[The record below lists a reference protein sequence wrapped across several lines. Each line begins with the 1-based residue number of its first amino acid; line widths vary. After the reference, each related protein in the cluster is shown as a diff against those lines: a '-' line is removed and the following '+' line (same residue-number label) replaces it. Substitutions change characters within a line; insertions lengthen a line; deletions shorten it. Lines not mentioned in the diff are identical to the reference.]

1 MKKVI
6 VLLLLLVFCGS
17 VGQGLYRLKKGFS
30 CRRLHPIDLV
40 VDGNFSDEV
49 NQALEQTFTYVG
61 RGRQCFAFAS
71 VDGHYILKFPRTDI
85 YKTPLWA
92 RALPV
97 SAYRKALEAEHKKR
111 EKFVFN
117 SFHLS
122 AKELQGETG
131 VIALH
136 LGQSAPAG
144 KMLTLIDA
152 LGCTHRV
159 PLEKVSFI
167 LQHKHPIW
175 TQAFLHSLEKGDRQG
190 AEKILDAFLS
200 VVVDRANKGILNKDR
215 SFLRNY
221 GFDGTK
227 AYQIDVGSFYRK
239 PELSPQATYQKSVR
253 DSLDPVQEWLAI
265 KDPTMKQYL
274 DQKLEKLLDISS
286 HIE

>member
-17 VGQGLYRLKKGFS
+17 VGQGLYKLKKGFS
-30 CRRLHPIDLV
+30 CRRLQPIDLV
-40 VDGNFSDEV
+40 ADGNFSDEV
-49 NQALEQTFTYVG
+49 NRALEQTFTYVG

-97 SAYRKALEAEHKKR
+97 AKYRNALEAEHTKR

-122 AKELQGETG
+122 AQELKGETG

-136 LGQSAPAG
+136 LGQSASSG
-144 KMLTLIDA
+144 KILTLIDA
-152 LGCTHRV
+152 LGCTHRL

-175 TQAFLHSLEKGDRQG
+175 TQAFLRSLEQGDRPH
-190 AEKILDAFLS
+190 AKTILDAFLD
-200 VVVDRANKGILNKDR
+200 VVVDRARKGILNKDR

-221 GFDGTK
+221 GFDGAK

-239 PELSPQATYQKSVR
+239 PELSPEAIYQKSVR
-253 DSLDPVQEWLAI
+253 DSLDPVQEWLAV
-265 KDPTMKQYL
+265 KDPEMKQYL
-274 DQKLEKLLDISS
+274 DQQLQKFLDLPR
-286 HIE
+286 